1 MKAKGIAAIV
11 ASALGFALMAA
22 LVRLADDY
30 GEPLSAFQKSF
41 FRNLVAFAVAAAVY
55 WRRSPRI
62 SNPNPPTPNPVNP
75 VNPVQN
81 HSPKPRATNHEPPA
95 FAIRL
100 RRGYGGQETTAG
112 RRTTF
117 LLIAR
122 AAFGTL
128 GIFANFYALSHI
140 PIATGQMLNKTAPF
154 FTVAFAW
161 VFLGERTLPRQAAAL
176 AVAFAGAV
184 LVVKPGFAGAEAFPL
199 AVGLLGGA
207 AAGAAYACVRALRR
221 RGADPAYIILYFSAF
236 SCLAAVPFMLPGLKP
251 MTFVQVAVLLGAG
264 GAAAVGQFGVT
275 LAYGYA
281 APRDIAV
288 YDYSSVLFAAAF
300 GYLFFAQVPDIFSV
314 LGFAVILAALVLLN
328 SRRRKRLRTS

>member
-41 FRNLVAFAVAAAVY
+41 FRNLVALAVAAAVY
-55 WRRSPRI
+55 WRQSPRI
-62 SNPNPPTPNPVNP
+62 SNPNPQVPSPNPVNP
-75 VNPVQN
+75 VNPVQT
-81 HSPKPRATNHEPPA
+81 PRSQP
-95 FAIRL
+95 
-100 RRGYGGQETTAG
+100 
-112 RRTTF
+112 RTTF
-117 LLIAR
+117 LLLAR

-161 VFLGERTLPRQAAAL
+161 AFLGERTFFRQAVAL
-176 AVAFAGAV
+176 AVAFAGAM
-184 LVVKPGFAGAEAFPL
+184 LVVKPGFAGAHAFPL

-221 RGADPAYIILYFSAF
+221 RGVDPAYIILYFSVF

-251 MTFVQVAVLLGAG
+251 MTFAQVAVLLGAG

-300 GYLFFAQVPDIFSV
+300 GYFFFAQVPDIFSV

-328 SRRRKRLRTS
+328 SRRRKRPHSS

>member
-55 WRRSPRI
+55 WRRRPRVA
-62 SNPNPPTPNPVNP
+62 NP
-75 VNPVQN
+75 
-81 HSPKPRATNHEPPA
+81 APPA
-95 FAIRL
+95 FAKA
-100 RRGYGGQETTAG
+100 TAG

-161 VFLGERTLPRQAAAL
+161 AFLGERTLPRQAVAL
-176 AVAFAGAV
+176 AVAFAGAM
-184 LVVKPGFAGAEAFPL
+184 LVVKPGFAGAHAFPL

-221 RGADPAYIILYFSAF
+221 RGADPAYIILYFSVF

-251 MTFVQVAVLLGAG
+251 MTFAQVAVLLGAG

-328 SRRRKRLRTS
+328 SRRRHRGS

>member
-30 GEPLSAFQKSF
+30 GEPLSSFQKSF

-55 WRRSPRI
+55 WRRRPRVA
-62 SNPNPPTPNPVNP
+62 NP
-75 VNPVQN
+75 
-81 HSPKPRATNHEPPA
+81 APPA
-95 FAIRL
+95 FAKA
-100 RRGYGGQETTAG
+100 TAG

-161 VFLGERTLPRQAAAL
+161 AFLGERTLPRQAAAL

-221 RGADPAYIILYFSAF
+221 RGADPAYIILYFSVF

-251 MTFVQVAVLLGAG
+251 MTFAQVAVLLGAG

-328 SRRRKRLRTS
+328 SRRRHRGS

>member
-62 SNPNPPTPNPVNP
+62 SNPNPQVPSPNPVNP
-75 VNPVQN
+75 VNPVQT
-81 HSPKPRATNHEPPA
+81 PRSQP
-95 FAIRL
+95 
-100 RRGYGGQETTAG
+100 
-112 RRTTF
+112 RTTF
-117 LLIAR
+117 LLLAR

-161 VFLGERTLPRQAAAL
+161 AFLGERTLPRQAAAL

-221 RGADPAYIILYFSAF
+221 RGADPAYIILYFSVF

-251 MTFVQVAVLLGAG
+251 MTFAQVAVLLGAG

-300 GYLFFAQVPDIFSV
+300 GYFFFAQVPDIFSV

-328 SRRRKRLRTS
+328 SRRRKRPHSS

>member
-55 WRRSPRI
+55 WRCRPRVA
-62 SNPNPPTPNPVNP
+62 NP
-75 VNPVQN
+75 
-81 HSPKPRATNHEPPA
+81 APPA
-95 FAIRL
+95 FAKA
-100 RRGYGGQETTAG
+100 TAG

-161 VFLGERTLPRQAAAL
+161 AFLGERTLPRQAAAL

-221 RGADPAYIILYFSAF
+221 RGADPAYIILYFSVF

-251 MTFVQVAVLLGAG
+251 MTFAQVAVLLGAG

-300 GYLFFAQVPDIFSV
+300 GYFFFAQVPDIFSV

-328 SRRRKRLRTS
+328 SRRRHRGS

>member
-55 WRRSPRI
+55 WYSRPRVASPSPR
-62 SNPNPPTPNPVNP
+62 T
-75 VNPVQN
+75 
-81 HSPKPRATNHEPPA
+81 TTHEP
-95 FAIRL
+95 
-100 RRGYGGQETTAG
+100 
-112 RRTTF
+112 RTTF

-161 VFLGERTLPRQAAAL
+161 AFLGERTLPRQAAAL

-221 RGADPAYIILYFSAF
+221 RGADPAYIILYFSVF

-251 MTFVQVAVLLGAG
+251 MTFAQVAVLLGAG

-300 GYLFFAQVPDIFSV
+300 GYFFFAQVPDIFSV

-328 SRRRKRLRTS
+328 SRRRKRLHSS

>member
-1 MKAKGIAAIV
+1 
-11 ASALGFALMAA
+11 MAA

-55 WRRSPRI
+55 WRQSPRI
-62 SNPNPPTPNPVNP
+62 SNPNPQVPSPNPVNP
-75 VNPVQN
+75 VNPVQT
-81 HSPKPRATNHEPPA
+81 PRSQP
-95 FAIRL
+95 
-100 RRGYGGQETTAG
+100 
-112 RRTTF
+112 RTTF
-117 LLIAR
+117 LLLAR

-161 VFLGERTLPRQAAAL
+161 AFLGERTFFRQAVAL
-176 AVAFAGAV
+176 AVAFAGAM
-184 LVVKPGFAGAEAFPL
+184 LVVKPGFAGAHAFPL

-221 RGADPAYIILYFSAF
+221 RGVDPAYIILYFSVF
-236 SCLAAVPFMLPGLKP
+236 SCLSAVPFMLPGLKP
-251 MTFVQVAVLLGAG
+251 MTFAQVAVLLGAG

-300 GYLFFAQVPDIFSV
+300 GYFFFAQVPDIFSV

-328 SRRRKRLRTS
+328 SRRRKRPHSS

>member
-41 FRNLVAFAVAAAVY
+41 FRNLVALTVAAAVY
-55 WRRSPRI
+55 WRRRPRVA
-62 SNPNPPTPNPVNP
+62 NP
-75 VNPVQN
+75 
-81 HSPKPRATNHEPPA
+81 APPA
-95 FAIRL
+95 FAKA
-100 RRGYGGQETTAG
+100 TAG

-221 RGADPAYIILYFSAF
+221 RGADPAYIILYFSVF

-251 MTFVQVAVLLGAG
+251 MTFAQVAVLLGAG

-300 GYLFFAQVPDIFSV
+300 GYFFFAQVPDIFSV

-328 SRRRKRLRTS
+328 SRRRKRPHSS

>member
-1 MKAKGIAAIV
+1 M
-11 ASALGFALMAA
+11 
-22 LVRLADDY
+22 
-30 GEPLSAFQKSF
+30 
-41 FRNLVAFAVAAAVY
+41 
-55 WRRSPRI
+55 
-62 SNPNPPTPNPVNP
+62 
-75 VNPVQN
+75 
-81 HSPKPRATNHEPPA
+81 
-95 FAIRL
+95 
-100 RRGYGGQETTAG
+100 
-112 RRTTF
+112 F
-117 LLIAR
+117 LLLAR

-161 VFLGERTLPRQAAAL
+161 AFLGERTLPRQAAAL

-221 RGADPAYIILYFSAF
+221 RGADPAYIILYFSVF

-251 MTFVQVAVLLGAG
+251 MTFAQVAVLLGAG

-328 SRRRKRLRTS
+328 SRRRKRPHSS

>member
-41 FRNLVAFAVAAAVY
+41 FRNLVAFAVAAVVY
-55 WRRSPRI
+55 WRRRPRVA
-62 SNPNPPTPNPVNP
+62 NP
-75 VNPVQN
+75 
-81 HSPKPRATNHEPPA
+81 APPA
-95 FAIRL
+95 FAKA
-100 RRGYGGQETTAG
+100 TAG

-161 VFLGERTLPRQAAAL
+161 AFLGERTLPRQAAAL

-221 RGADPAYIILYFSAF
+221 RGADPAYIILYFSVF

-251 MTFVQVAVLLGAG
+251 MTFAQVAVLLGAG

-328 SRRRKRLRTS
+328 SRRRKRPHSS

>member
-55 WRRSPRI
+55 WYSRPRVASPSPR
-62 SNPNPPTPNPVNP
+62 T
-75 VNPVQN
+75 
-81 HSPKPRATNHEPPA
+81 TTHEP
-95 FAIRL
+95 
-100 RRGYGGQETTAG
+100 
-112 RRTTF
+112 RTTF

-161 VFLGERTLPRQAAAL
+161 AFLGERTLPRQAAAL

-221 RGADPAYIILYFSAF
+221 RGADPAYIILYFSVF

-251 MTFVQVAVLLGAG
+251 MTFAQVAVLLGAG

-300 GYLFFAQVPDIFSV
+300 GYFFFAQMPDIFSV

-328 SRRRKRLRTS
+328 SRRRKRPHSS

>member
-41 FRNLVAFAVAAAVY
+41 FRNLVALTVAAAVY
-55 WRRSPRI
+55 WRRRPRVA
-62 SNPNPPTPNPVNP
+62 NP
-75 VNPVQN
+75 
-81 HSPKPRATNHEPPA
+81 APPA
-95 FAIRL
+95 FAKA
-100 RRGYGGQETTAG
+100 TAG

-221 RGADPAYIILYFSAF
+221 RGADPAYIILYFSVF

-251 MTFVQVAVLLGAG
+251 MAFAQVAVLLGAG

-328 SRRRKRLRTS
+328 SRRRKRPHSS

>member
-1 MKAKGIAAIV
+1 VKAKGIAAIV

-41 FRNLVAFAVAAAVY
+41 FRNLVALAVAAAVY
-55 WRRSPRI
+55 WRHRPRVA
-62 SNPNPPTPNPVNP
+62 NP
-75 VNPVQN
+75 
-81 HSPKPRATNHEPPA
+81 APPA
-95 FAIRL
+95 FAKA
-100 RRGYGGQETTAG
+100 TAG

-161 VFLGERTLPRQAAAL
+161 AFLGERTLPRQAAAL

-221 RGADPAYIILYFSAF
+221 RGADPAYIILYFSVF

-251 MTFVQVAVLLGAG
+251 MSFAQVAVLLGAG

-300 GYLFFAQVPDIFSV
+300 GYFFFAQVPDIFSV

-328 SRRRKRLRTS
+328 SRRRHRGS

>member
-55 WRRSPRI
+55 WYSRPRVASPSPR
-62 SNPNPPTPNPVNP
+62 T
-75 VNPVQN
+75 
-81 HSPKPRATNHEPPA
+81 TTHEP
-95 FAIRL
+95 
-100 RRGYGGQETTAG
+100 
-112 RRTTF
+112 RTTF

-161 VFLGERTLPRQAAAL
+161 AFLGERTLPRQAAAL

-221 RGADPAYIILYFSAF
+221 RGADPAYIILYFSVF
-236 SCLAAVPFMLPGLKP
+236 SCLAAVPFMLPGLRP
-251 MTFVQVAVLLGAG
+251 MTFAQVAVLLGAG

-300 GYLFFAQVPDIFSV
+300 GYFFFAQAPDIFSV

-328 SRRRKRLRTS
+328 SRRRKRLHSS

>member
-55 WRRSPRI
+55 WRRRPRVA
-62 SNPNPPTPNPVNP
+62 NP
-75 VNPVQN
+75 
-81 HSPKPRATNHEPPA
+81 APPA
-95 FAIRL
+95 FAKA
-100 RRGYGGQETTAG
+100 TAG

-161 VFLGERTLPRQAAAL
+161 AFLGERTLPRQAAAL

-221 RGADPAYIILYFSAF
+221 RGADPAYIILYFSVF

-251 MTFVQVAVLLGAG
+251 MTFAQVAVLLGAG

-300 GYLFFAQVPDIFSV
+300 GYIFFAQVPDIFSV

>member
-41 FRNLVAFAVAAAVY
+41 FRNLVALAVAAAVY
-55 WRRSPRI
+55 WRRRPRVA
-62 SNPNPPTPNPVNP
+62 NPAHRTA
-75 VNPVQN
+75 
-81 HSPKPRATNHEPPA
+81 KHEA
-95 FAIRL
+95 
-100 RRGYGGQETTAG
+100 
-112 RRTTF
+112 RTTF
-117 LLIAR
+117 LLLAR

-161 VFLGERTLPRQAAAL
+161 AFLGERTLPRQAAAL

-221 RGADPAYIILYFSAF
+221 RGADPAYIILYFSVF

-251 MTFVQVAVLLGAG
+251 MTFAQVAVLLGAG

-328 SRRRKRLRTS
+328 SRRRRK

>member
-55 WRRSPRI
+55 WRRRPRVA
-62 SNPNPPTPNPVNP
+62 NP
-75 VNPVQN
+75 
-81 HSPKPRATNHEPPA
+81 APPA
-95 FAIRL
+95 FAKA
-100 RRGYGGQETTAG
+100 TAG

-161 VFLGERTLPRQAAAL
+161 AFLGERTLPRQAAAL

-221 RGADPAYIILYFSAF
+221 RGVDPAYIILYFSVF

-251 MTFVQVAVLLGAG
+251 MTFAQVAVLLGAG

-328 SRRRKRLRTS
+328 SRRRHRGS

>member
-55 WRRSPRI
+55 WRRRPRVA
-62 SNPNPPTPNPVNP
+62 NP
-75 VNPVQN
+75 
-81 HSPKPRATNHEPPA
+81 APPA
-95 FAIRL
+95 FAKA
-100 RRGYGGQETTAG
+100 TAG

-161 VFLGERTLPRQAAAL
+161 AFLGERTLPRQAVAL

-221 RGADPAYIILYFSAF
+221 RGVDPAYIILYFSVF

-251 MTFVQVAVLLGAG
+251 MTFAQVAVLLGAG

-300 GYLFFAQVPDIFSV
+300 GYLFFAQVPDLFSV

-328 SRRRKRLRTS
+328 SRRRHRGSFRGGICGAAR

>member
-41 FRNLVAFAVAAAVY
+41 FRNLVALAVAAAVY
-55 WRRSPRI
+55 WRHRPRVANPAPRI
-62 SNPNPPTPNPVNP
+62 
-75 VNPVQN
+75 
-81 HSPKPRATNHEPPA
+81 TNHEP
-95 FAIRL
+95 
-100 RRGYGGQETTAG
+100 
-112 RRTTF
+112 RTTF
-117 LLIAR
+117 LLLAR

-161 VFLGERTLPRQAAAL
+161 AFLGERTLPRQAVAL
-176 AVAFAGAV
+176 VVAFAGAV

-221 RGADPAYIILYFSAF
+221 RGADPAYIILYFSVF

-251 MTFVQVAVLLGAG
+251 MTFAQVAVLLGAG

-328 SRRRKRLRTS
+328 SRRRRK

>member
-55 WRRSPRI
+55 WRRRPRVA
-62 SNPNPPTPNPVNP
+62 NP
-75 VNPVQN
+75 
-81 HSPKPRATNHEPPA
+81 APPA

-100 RRGYGGQETTAG
+100 RRGYGGQEATAG

-117 LLIAR
+117 LLMAR

-161 VFLGERTLPRQAAAL
+161 AFLGERTLPRQAAAL

-221 RGADPAYIILYFSAF
+221 RGADPAYIILYFSVF

-251 MTFVQVAVLLGAG
+251 MTFAQVAVLLGAG

-300 GYLFFAQVPDIFSV
+300 GYFFFAQVPDIFSV

-328 SRRRKRLRTS
+328 SRRRKQLRTS

>member
-41 FRNLVAFAVAAAVY
+41 FRNLVALAVAAAVY
-55 WRRSPRI
+55 WRQSPRI
-62 SNPNPPTPNPVNP
+62 SNPNPQVPSPNPVNP
-75 VNPVQN
+75 VNPVQT
-81 HSPKPRATNHEPPA
+81 PRSQP
-95 FAIRL
+95 
-100 RRGYGGQETTAG
+100 
-112 RRTTF
+112 RTTF
-117 LLIAR
+117 LLLAR

-161 VFLGERTLPRQAAAL
+161 AFLGERTFFRQAVAL
-176 AVAFAGAV
+176 AVAFAGAM
-184 LVVKPGFAGAEAFPL
+184 LVVKPGFAGAHAFPL

-221 RGADPAYIILYFSAF
+221 RGVDPAYILLYFSVF
-236 SCLAAVPFMLPGLKP
+236 SCLAAVPFMFPGLKP
-251 MTFVQVAVLLGAG
+251 MTFAQVAVLLGAG

-300 GYLFFAQVPDIFSV
+300 GYFFFAQVPDIFSV

-328 SRRRKRLRTS
+328 SRRRKRPHSS

>member
-1 MKAKGIAAIV
+1 
-11 ASALGFALMAA
+11 MAW
-22 LVRLADDY
+22 VIT
-30 GEPLSAFQKSF
+30 K
-41 FRNLVAFAVAAAVY
+41 
-55 WRRSPRI
+55 
-62 SNPNPPTPNPVNP
+62 
-75 VNPVQN
+75 
-81 HSPKPRATNHEPPA
+81 HEP
-95 FAIRL
+95 
-100 RRGYGGQETTAG
+100 
-112 RRTTF
+112 RTTF

-161 VFLGERTLPRQAAAL
+161 AFLGERTLPRQAAAL

-221 RGADPAYIILYFSAF
+221 RGADPAYIILYFSVF
-236 SCLAAVPFMLPGLKP
+236 SCLAAVPFMLPGLRP
-251 MTFVQVAVLLGAG
+251 MTFAQVAVLLGAG

-288 YDYSSVLFAAAF
+288 YDYSSVLFAAVF
-300 GYLFFAQVPDIFSV
+300 GYFFFAQVPDIFSV

-328 SRRRKRLRTS
+328 SRRRKRLHSS

>member
-55 WRRSPRI
+55 WRQSPRI
-62 SNPNPPTPNPVNP
+62 SNPNPQVPSPNPVNP
-75 VNPVQN
+75 VNPVQT
-81 HSPKPRATNHEPPA
+81 PRSQP
-95 FAIRL
+95 
-100 RRGYGGQETTAG
+100 
-112 RRTTF
+112 RTTF
-117 LLIAR
+117 LLLAR

-161 VFLGERTLPRQAAAL
+161 AFLGERTFFRQAVAL
-176 AVAFAGAV
+176 AVAFAGAM
-184 LVVKPGFAGAEAFPL
+184 LVVKPGFAGAHAFPL

-221 RGADPAYIILYFSAF
+221 RGVDPAYIILYFSVF
-236 SCLAAVPFMLPGLKP
+236 SCLSAVPFMLPGLKP
-251 MTFVQVAVLLGAG
+251 MTFAQVAVLLGAG

-300 GYLFFAQVPDIFSV
+300 GYFFFAQVPDIFSV

-328 SRRRKRLRTS
+328 SRRRKRPHSS